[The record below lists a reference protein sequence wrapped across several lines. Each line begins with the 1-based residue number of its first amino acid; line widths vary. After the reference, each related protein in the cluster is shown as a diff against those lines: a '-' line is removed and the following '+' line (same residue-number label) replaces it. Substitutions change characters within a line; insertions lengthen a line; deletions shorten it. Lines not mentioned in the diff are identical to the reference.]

1 MFRVLK
7 NMIFSPCFCKEKKKL
22 TFLEK
27 YFWIVLS
34 SKSSVGAAKTNEVP
48 FLSIY
53 CSWANQNVAPP
64 AARLCELYDGC
75 DVCSVIRRGVL

>member
-1 MFRVLK
+1 MFLQR
-7 NMIFSPCFCKEKKKL
+7 EKKVNFFGKI
-22 TFLEK
+22 
-27 YFWIVLS
+27 FWIVLS

>member
-1 MFRVLK
+1 MFLQ
-7 NMIFSPCFCKEKKKL
+7 EKKL

-34 SKSSVGAAKTNEVP
+34 SKSSVGAGVGVSNTNQVP
-48 FLSIY
+48 LSIY

-64 AARLCELYDGC
+64 AARLCELWMTMMF
-75 DVCSVIRRGVL
+75 VL